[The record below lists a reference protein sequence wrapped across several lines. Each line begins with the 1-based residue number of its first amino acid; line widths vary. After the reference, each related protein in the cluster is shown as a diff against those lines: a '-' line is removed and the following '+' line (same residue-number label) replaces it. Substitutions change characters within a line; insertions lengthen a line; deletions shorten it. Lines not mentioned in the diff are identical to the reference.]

1 VTRTSVARTGTL
13 TVAGKSVTITQNR

>member
-1 VTRTSVARTGTL
+1 VTKTSVARTGTL